1 MKIYRYIL
9 IAFVLVVLSS
19 CSVTSNRMYAPDST
33 RLNLTMDDLE
43 YLGEAEIS
51 VEYRTYFG
59 LISVID
65 QINGIPYDGKEIKTV
80 RIGDKRDIS
89 LRLYSK
95 LNRAQYKLLD
105 EFPEAEYFVVVS
117 QTKSTE
123 RMFLGSYVNVK
134 AKIKA
139 YSLK

>member
-33 RLNLTMDDLE
+33 RLNLTMADLE

-59 LISVID
+59 FFSVID

-105 EFPEAEYFVVVS
+105 EFPDAEYFVVVN

-134 AKIKA
+134 AKVRA

>member
-9 IAFVLVVLSS
+9 IAFVLLVLPS
-19 CSVTSNRMYAPDST
+19 CSVVSNRMYAPDST
-33 RLNLTMDDLE
+33 RLNLTMADLE
-43 YLGEAEIS
+43 YLGESEIS
-51 VEYRTYFG
+51 VEYRTYLGF
-59 LISVID
+59 LSVID

-89 LRLYSK
+89 LRLYRK
-95 LNRAQYKLLD
+95 LNRAQYRLLE

-134 AKIKA
+134 ARIKA
-139 YSLK
+139 YALK

>member
-1 MKIYRYIL
+1 
-9 IAFVLVVLSS
+9 
-19 CSVTSNRMYAPDST
+19 MYAPDST

-43 YLGEAEIS
+43 FLGESEIS

-105 EFPEAEYFVVVS
+105 EFPDAEYFVVVN

-134 AKIKA
+134 AKVRA